1 MWFILAGMNHLDAIR
16 KLAILVA
23 TALAAAIAPTLAQPA
38 SQVDE
43 DRIFD
48 KLANTLIVQIDKA
61 IAPQMVGSKKID
73 QAMAWLNKS
82 YKTLKNEKPRIAIW
96 PFDKSKIRISQAIA
110 AEFNAKL
117 RSRMITHAGG
127 RYEFIA
133 PDAMADAFQNLR
145 NSGVLGDKDENAVAA
160 LFETNLKADI
170 LVRGNLRKS
179 GRHLVISYVAVK
191 ITGELAA
198 ETEPVKVRLLE
209 DDILDVLP
217 LDAAIDQAAKR
228 FRNLAHDMTELR
240 VAGISFEATGMKPAA
255 SVYFERLLSDAIAN
269 AFANQITGG
278 KLVVKPLE
286 VAKLITRGMKISPR
300 VLRDDAFAGNPS
312 SYVMKG
318 DYWVSEK
325 SLELRVNLANGN
337 GQTVSWKGKVALED
351 LPDIDI
357 YPKNRPAGMA
367 QSGFNG
373 LGPLSLQLTSDRG
386 KNPRYKIGEKMHLKI
401 RLDREAWLYCFYQ
414 QADGGMI
421 QMLPNKFFWKKF
433 STPKFKGGILHTIPG
448 EDTFPFNFDISAPTG
463 SEMVKCFATSRDV
476 TSELPTGLRGQSF
489 DNIGTRTQR
498 RLSRIFRQIPGAAV
512 SETSLSVT
520 VVEDR

>member
-1 MWFILAGMNHLDAIR
+1 MSRFNAICN
-16 KLAILVA
+16 AMI
-23 TALAAAIAPTLAQPA
+23 LAAASVVAITPALAQPA
-38 SQVDE
+38 RPVDE
-43 DRIFD
+43 SRIFD
-48 KLANTLIVQIDKA
+48 KLADTLIVQIDKA
-61 IAPQMVGSKKID
+61 VAPQKVGNKKID
-73 QAMAWLNKS
+73 QAMVWLKKT

-96 PFDKSKIRISQAIA
+96 PFDKEKIRVSQAIA
-110 AEFNAKL
+110 AEFNSKL
-117 RSRMITHAGG
+117 RSRMITRAGG

-198 ETEPVKVRLLE
+198 ETEPVKVRLFEE
-209 DDILDVLP
+209 DVRDVLP

-228 FRNLAHDMTELR
+228 FRNFAHDMTEMR

-255 SVYFERLLSDAIAN
+255 SVFFERLLSDAIAN

-286 VAKLITRGMKISPR
+286 VAKFKTRGMKISPR
-300 VLRDDAFAGNPS
+300 VLRDDTSAGNPS

-325 SLELRVNLANGN
+325 SLELRVNLASGN
-337 GQTVSWKGKVALED
+337 GQTVSWKGRVALED
-351 LPDIDI
+351 LPNIDI
-357 YPKNRPAGMA
+357 YPKKKPTGVA

-373 LGPLSLQLTSDRG
+373 LGPFSLQLTSDRG

-421 QMLPNKFFWKKF
+421 QMLPNKFFWDKF

-463 SEMVKCFATSRDV
+463 NEMVKCFATSRDV
-476 TSELPTGLRGQSF
+476 TSDLPAGLRGRSF
-489 DNIGTRTQR
+489 DNIGARTQR
-498 RLSRIFRQIPGAAV
+498 RLSRIFRQIPGSAV